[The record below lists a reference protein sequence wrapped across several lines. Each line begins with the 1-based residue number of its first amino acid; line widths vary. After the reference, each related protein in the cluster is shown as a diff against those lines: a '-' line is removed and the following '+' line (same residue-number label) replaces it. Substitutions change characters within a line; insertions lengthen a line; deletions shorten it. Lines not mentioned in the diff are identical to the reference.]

1 MVSFTHGLTNTAC
14 KAKAHFQRNPSAP
27 SKKKPIGLVWLRSGS
42 GVQILLMYRLAMNKA
57 ADRIEALEAAL
68 RQAREVL
75 NEQALD
81 NARQMASEHR
91 QFMASY
97 RPSRQQALDD
107 DVQAVEDAIATIND
121 LLKDSTP
128 DAP

>member
-1 MVSFTHGLTNTAC
+1 MSD
-14 KAKAHFQRNPSAP
+14 
-27 SKKKPIGLVWLRSGS
+27 LVKRLRELG
-42 GVQILLMYRLAMNKA
+42 GPRYPDDICGKQLMSDA

-121 LLKDSTP
+121 LLKDSTTEQQK
-128 DAP
+128 